1 MALEGTGMTSSRMLG
16 GQRALSSR
24 EVDRRVIIC
33 TMAAKNTTFSTALLG
48 GLDEKMHINLL
59 GECLTHNSA

>member
-1 MALEGTGMTSSRMLG
+1 MLG